1 MAENGFSLGTAWIQI
16 APSLKGLND
25 SVRKELGDVD
35 TKPAEKKIESG
46 LGGAFKSAAK
56 AGALALGAMGA
67 IGAAVG
73 FADVAREALAA
84 SDATD
89 KFKNTLSFA
98 GVASDEIEKL
108 TASTKKYADDTVYEL
123 SDIQNITAQLAAN
136 GVEGY
141 DQLAEA
147 AGNLNAVAGG
157 NAETF
162 KSVGM
167 VLTQT
172 AGQGKLTTE
181 NWNQLAD
188 AIPGASGKLQ
198 EALLQNGAYTGNFRD
213 AMAKG
218 EITAQEF
225 NQAILDLGFTD
236 VAREAATSTS
246 TIEGAWGNLQAA
258 LVTGGMEIVDRIKPA
273 LTDFMGVVAEGASA
287 AFGWINGS
295 LFPALESIWTLVTTG
310 SYDGNLFGLASDS
323 GVITALTTIKDT
335 GLDLYNWV
343 TGTLVPGVQ
352 SFFDLAVNGN
362 FDGNFFGVEE
372 DSGLIDFILSVRDNV
387 MDIWGFLSTTVIP
400 GVSSFLGA
408 VVSSPFWGTLGSFF
422 GALIQNKVVL
432 ESVVGGF
439 IAWKTVTGTMSL
451 VALTTQL
458 WSQVPAWTA
467 AKIAKAEDLAQTVA
481 LKALYVGDFLKSIV
495 QQGVQVGRTT
505 AMWVAQKGAM
515 VAGKVATGAYTA
527 AQWLLNAAM
536 DANPIGLIVVAI
548 GALVA
553 ALVVAYNKSETFRNF
568 IDGLW
573 AGIKDVVGSVVDWF
587 QSSLVPAFEA
597 AWEGIQ
603 NAVGSVVSW
612 FQSYLLPVFEA
623 VWTGIKVAVW
633 VVVTAIALYIEAWKA
648 VLQGIADF
656 IVTYVWPYIQT
667 AWEGIKTGVATL
679 WEYMQ
684 AAWAGIQSAVQA
696 VADFFTAYVL
706 PVIVAVWDGIKA
718 GAGLL
723 WDGIQAYWN
732 YIQTCVQVVSD
743 FFTSY
748 VLPAIIAVWDG
759 IKAGA
764 GLLWQGIQTVWTGI
778 QTTVQTVAGWFQSY
792 VLPVISSVWD
802 GIKSGAQALWT
813 AITSIWDGIKSSI
826 NSVATWMSGTLQSI
840 ISTVTGGIQSAFQSM
855 KDSVANI
862 WNSVKSVVA
871 KPINFI
877 INTVYASGIKKTA
890 DSMAEKLGLSF
901 RLPAV
906 SPIAEYASGGV
917 LPGYTP
923 GRDIYHFFSPDGGG
937 ALALSGG
944 EAIMRP
950 EWVRAVGGP
959 EAVARMNAAA
969 RAHSSYI
976 PGGDTGVKFA
986 AYANGGIW
994 GAVKGGW
1001 DWIKDAAD
1009 TMGKII
1015 ADPMGAVASFIKA
1028 PVNAMMSGLPG
1039 TGMVADSMR
1048 AVPGIWIDGFANWL
1062 KGKTET
1068 MGAVGIVNA
1077 ARKAIGVPYVWGG
1090 SSIPPGLDCS
1100 GLVYWA
1106 AHQMGSSI
1114 PRLTAAGYQ
1123 AGSSAGNASVPGT
1136 LLYWGN
1142 PAWHVAIASGNG
1154 MMVEAPKPGA
1164 FVRETGIWGS
1174 PTAGVYKFDNGGYIQ
1189 PGVTT
1194 VLNKTGKPEP
1204 VFTSGQW
1211 DALQRHVPSG
1221 GYPETLVIV
1230 DEDGQLI
1237 GRMRVE
1243 ARATVDNALTPASRS
1258 RVRDLLGV
1266 GF

>member
-16 APSLKGLND
+16 SPSLKGLN
-25 SVRKELGDVD
+25 SAIRKELGDVD
-35 TKPAEKKIESG
+35 TKPAERQIETG
-46 LGGAFKSAAK
+46 LGGAFNSAAK

-108 TASTKKYADDTVYEL
+108 TKSTKKYADDTVYEL

-198 EALLQNGAYTGNFRD
+198 EALLKNGAYTGNFRD

-273 LTDFMGVVAEGASA
+273 LTDFMGVVADGASA

-295 LFPALESIWTLVTTG
+295 LFPALESIWTLITSGT
-310 SYDGNLFGLASDS
+310 YDGNLFGLASDFA
-323 GVITALTTIKDT
+323 VITALTTIKDT

-343 TGTLVPGVQ
+343 IGTLIPGVQ
-352 SFFDLAVNGN
+352 SFFDMAVNGN

-372 DSGLIDFILSVRDNV
+372 DSGLVDFILSVRDNV
-387 MDIWGFLSTTVIP
+387 MDVWSFLSTTVIP
-400 GVSSFLGA
+400 GVSNFLGE
-408 VVSSPFWGTLGSFF
+408 VVSSPFWGVLGSFF
-422 GALIQNKVVL
+422 GSLIQNKTVL
-432 ESVVGGF
+432 DAVVGGF
-439 IAWKTVTGTMSL
+439 IAWKTITGTMSL
-451 VALTTQL
+451 IALTTQI
-458 WSQVPAWTA
+458 WGQVTAWTA
-467 AKIAKAEDLAQTVA
+467 AKVAKAEDLAQTVA
-481 LKALYVGDFLKSIV
+481 LKALYAGDFLKSIV
-495 QQGVQVGRTT
+495 RQGVQVGRTT
-505 AMWVAQKGAM
+505 AVWVAQKGALI
-515 VAGKVATGAYTA
+515 AGKVATSAYTA

-553 ALVVAYNKSETFRNF
+553 AFVVAYNKSETFRNF
-568 IDGLW
+568 IDALW
-573 AGIKDVVGSVVDWF
+573 AGIKDAVGSVVDWF
-587 QSSLVPAFEA
+587 K
-597 AWEGIQ
+597 
-603 NAVGSVVSW
+603 
-612 FQSYLLPVFEA
+612 SYLLPVFES
-623 VWTGIKVAVW
+623 VWEGIKVAVW

-656 IVTYVWPYIQT
+656 IVTYVWPYIQS
-667 AWEGIKTGVATL
+667 AWEGIKAGAQVL

-684 AAWAGIQSAVQA
+684 VAWEGIKAGAQAA
-696 VADFFTAYVL
+696 ADFFTTYVL
-706 PVIVAVWDGIKA
+706 PVITAVWDGIKT

-748 VLPAIIAVWDG
+748 ILPAITAVWDG

-764 GLLWQGIQTVWTGI
+764 GLLWQGIKAYWDFI
-778 QTTVQTVAGWFQSY
+778 QTTVSTVVGWFQSY
-792 VLPVISSVWD
+792 VMPVITSVWD
-802 GIKSGAQALWT
+802 GIKAGAQALGS
-813 AITSIWDGIKSSI
+813 AISSIWDGIKSAI

-840 ISTVTGGIQSAFQSM
+840 ISTVTGGIKSAFQSM
-855 KDSVANI
+855 KDSLESI

-871 KPINFI
+871 KPINFV
-877 INTVYASGIKKTA
+877 INTVYTSGIKKTA

-901 RLPAV
+901 RLPSI

-923 GRDIYHFFSPDGGG
+923 GRDVFHFFSPDGGG

-986 AYANGGIW
+986 AYADGGVW

-1001 DWIKDAAD
+1001 DWLKDAAD

-1015 ADPMGAVASFIKA
+1015 ADPIGAVAKFIKA
-1028 PVNAMMSGLPG
+1028 PVDAMMSGLPG

-1048 AVPGIWIDGFANWL
+1048 AVPGVWIDGFASWL
-1062 KGKTET
+1062 KGET
-1068 MGAVGIVNA
+1068 SKMGATGIVNA

-1106 AHQMGSSI
+1106 AHQVGSSI

-1123 AGSSAGNASVPGT
+1123 SGSSAGNASVPGN
-1136 LLYWGN
+1136 LLFWGN

-1164 FVRETGIWGS
+1164 YVRETGIWGS

-1189 PGVTT
+1189 PGLTT
-1194 VLNKTGKPEP
+1194 VLNKTGRPEP

-1211 DALQRHVPSG
+1211 DALQNRMSSSG
-1221 GYPETLVIV
+1221 SPDTLVVV
-1230 DEDGQLI
+1230 DEDGQLMA
-1237 GRMRVE
+1237 RMRVV
-1243 ARATVDNALTPASRS
+1243 ARGAVNNALAPASRS
-1258 RVRDLLGV
+1258 RARDLLGA

>member
-35 TKPAEKKIESG
+35 TKPAERKIESG

-67 IGAAVG
+67 IGAVVG

-157 NAETF
+157 NADTF

-198 EALLQNGAYTGNFRD
+198 EALLKNGAYTGNFRD

-387 MDIWGFLSTTVIP
+387 IDIWGFLSTTVIP
-400 GVSSFLGA
+400 GVANFLGS
-408 VVSSPFWGTLGSFF
+408 VVSSPFWGVLGSFF
-422 GALIQNKVVL
+422 GALVQNKVIL

-451 VALTTQL
+451 VALTTQV
-458 WSQVPAWTA
+458 WGQVSAWTA
-467 AKIAKAEDLAQTVA
+467 AKVAKAGDLAETVA
-481 LKALYVGDFLKSIV
+481 LKAMYAGDFLRSIV

-505 AMWVAQKGAM
+505 AAWVAQKGAM

-553 ALVVAYNKSETFRNF
+553 AFVVAYNKSETFRNF
-568 IDGLW
+568 IDAMW
-573 AGIKDVVGSVVDWF
+573 AGIKD
-587 QSSLVPAFEA
+587 
-597 AWEGIQ
+597 
-603 NAVGSVVSW
+603 AVGSVIDW
-612 FQSYLLPVFEA
+612 FKTYLLPVFES
-623 VWTGIKVAVW
+623 VWEGIKIAVW

-684 AAWAGIQSAVQA
+684 AAWSGIQTAVQT

-706 PVIVAVWDGIKA
+706 PVIVAVWDGIKT
-718 GAGLL
+718 GASLL
-723 WDGIQAYWN
+723 WDGIQAYWG
-732 YIQTCVQVVSD
+732 YIQTCVQVAAD
-743 FFTSY
+743 LFQTY
-748 VLPAIIAVWDG
+748 VLPVITAVWDG

-764 GLLWQGIQTVWTGI
+764 GLLWQGIQAYWGYI
-778 QTTVQTVAGWFQSY
+778 QATVQTVVGWFQSY
-792 VLPVISSVWD
+792 VLPVISTVWD

-826 NSVATWMSGTLQSI
+826 NAVATWMSGTLQSI
-840 ISTVTGGIQSAFQSM
+840 ISSVTSGIQSAFQSM

-877 INTVYASGIKKTA
+877 INTVYTSGIKKTA
-890 DSMAEKLGLSF
+890 DSMADKLGLSF
-901 RLPAV
+901 RLPSV

-923 GRDIYHFFSPDGGG
+923 GRDVFHFFSPDGGG

-986 AYANGGIW
+986 AYADGGVW

-1001 DWIKDAAD
+1001 DWLKDAAD

-1015 ADPMGAVASFIKA
+1015 ADPIGAVAKFIKA
-1028 PVNAMMSGLPG
+1028 PVDAMMSGLPG

-1048 AVPGIWIDGFANWL
+1048 AVPGVWIDGFASWL
-1062 KGKTET
+1062 KGET
-1068 MGAVGIVNA
+1068 SKMGATGIVNA

-1123 AGSSAGNASVPGT
+1123 SGSSAGNASVPGN
-1136 LLYWGN
+1136 LLFWGN

-1164 FVRETGIWGS
+1164 YVRETGIWGS

-1189 PGVTT
+1189 PGLTT
-1194 VLNKTGKPEP
+1194 VLNKTGRPEP

-1211 DALQRHVPSG
+1211 DALQNRVSSAGSPD
-1221 GYPETLVIV
+1221 TLVVV
-1230 DEDGQLI
+1230 DEDGQLMA
-1237 GRMRVE
+1237 RMRVV
-1243 ARATVDNALTPASRS
+1243 ARGAVDNALAPASRG
-1258 RVRDLLGV
+1258 RARDLLGA

>member
-67 IGAAVG
+67 IGAVVG

-157 NAETF
+157 NADTF

-198 EALLQNGAYTGNFRD
+198 EALEKNGAYTGNFRD

-273 LTDFMGVVAEGASA
+273 LTDFMGVVAESASA

-362 FDGNFFGVEE
+362 FDGNFFGVQE

-400 GVSSFLGA
+400 GVANFLGA
-408 VVSSPFWGTLGSFF
+408 VVSSPFWGVLGSFF
-422 GALIQNKVVL
+422 GALVQNKVIL

-451 VALTTQL
+451 VALTTQV
-458 WSQVPAWTA
+458 WGQVTAWTA
-467 AKIAKAEDLAQTVA
+467 AKVAKAGDLAETVA
-481 LKALYVGDFLKSIV
+481 LKAMYAGDFLRSIV

-505 AMWVAQKGAM
+505 AAWVAQKGAM

-553 ALVVAYNKSETFRNF
+553 AFVVAYNKSETFRNF
-568 IDGLW
+568 IDGMW
-573 AGIKDVVGSVVDWF
+573 AGIKS
-587 QSSLVPAFEA
+587 
-597 AWEGIQ
+597 
-603 NAVGSVVSW
+603 AVGSVIDW
-612 FQSYLLPVFEA
+612 FKTYLLPVFES
-623 VWTGIKVAVW
+623 VWEGIKVAVW

-684 AAWAGIQSAVQA
+684 SAWAGIQTAVQT
-696 VADFFTAYVL
+696 VAGWFQSYVL

-718 GAGLL
+718 GA
-723 WDGIQAYWN
+723 
-732 YIQTCVQVVSD
+732 
-743 FFTSY
+743 
-748 VLPAIIAVWDG
+748 
-759 IKAGA
+759 
-764 GLLWQGIQTVWTGI
+764 
-778 QTTVQTVAGWFQSY
+778 
-792 VLPVISSVWD
+792 
-802 GIKSGAQALWT
+802 QALWT
-813 AITSIWDGIKSSI
+813 AITSIWDGIKTSI
-826 NSVATWMSGTLQSI
+826 SNVATWMSGTLQSI
-840 ISTVTGGIQSAFQSM
+840 ISSVTSGIQSAFQSM

-877 INTVYASGIKKTA
+877 INTVYTSGIKKTA
-890 DSMAEKLGLSF
+890 DSMADKLGLSF

-994 GAVKGGW
+994 DAVRGGW

-1015 ADPMGAVASFIKA
+1015 ADPIGAVASFIKA
-1028 PVNAMMSGLPG
+1028 PVNAMMANLPG
-1039 TGMVADSMR
+1039 SGMISDSMR

-1123 AGSSAGNASVPGT
+1123 SGSSAGNVNVPGT

-1142 PAWHVAIASGNG
+1142 PAWHVAISSGNG

-1174 PTAGVYKFDNGGYIQ
+1174 PTAGTYKFDNGGYIQ
-1189 PGVTT
+1189 PGLTT

-1211 DALQRHVPSG
+1211 DALQNRAAQAG
-1221 GYPETLVIV
+1221 GPDTLVVV
-1230 DEDGQLI
+1230 DEDGQLMA
-1237 GRMRVE
+1237 RMRVA
-1243 ARATVDNALTPASRS
+1243 ARGAVNDALAPASRT
-1258 RVRDLLGV
+1258 RARDLLGA